1 MKKFDFS
8 GALNGL
14 LKGALLA
21 ALALFLNSCSAN
33 DPRHDPLKNE
43 FLAYTQKF
51 ESVRAGDR
59 YLGVAT
65 YLNPVAP
72 ELRNA
77 AEDEVFLLTSYPK
90 EIQTFPGHSHGANA
104 NVVPLHDGDPLLQK
118 ELFKIA
124 WSSHYKITAPK
135 SDKDELVLSYRTS
148 NDLGATMKF
157 RKISKSLYWQP
168 QIDLKD

>member
-14 LKGALLA
+14 LKGSLLA

-77 AEDEVFLLTSYPK
+77 AGDEVFLLTSYPK
-90 EIQTFPGHSHGANA
+90 EVQIGAVQINGVNA
-104 NVVPLHDGDPLLQK
+104 NVTPLSDGDPLLQK

-124 WSSHYKITAPK
+124 WASRYKITAPK

-148 NDLGATMKF
+148 NGLGATMKF
-157 RKISKSLYWQP
+157 RKVSKSLYWQP

>member
-14 LKGALLA
+14 LKGSLLA

-33 DPRHDPLKNE
+33 DPCHDPLKNE

-90 EIQTFPGHSHGANA
+90 EIQIRAVQINGANA
-104 NVVPLHDGDPLLQK
+104 NVVPLHEGDPLLQK

-124 WSSHYKITAPK
+124 WSSRYKITAPR

-157 RKISKSLYWQP
+157 RKVSKSLYWQP

>member
-14 LKGALLA
+14 LKGSLLA
-21 ALALFLNSCSAN
+21 ALALFLNSCSTN

-77 AEDEVFLLTSYPK
+77 AGDEVFLLTSYPK
-90 EIQTFPGHSHGANA
+90 EVQIRAVQINGANA

-124 WSSHYKITAPK
+124 WSSRYKITAPK

-148 NDLGATMKF
+148 NDLDATMKF
-157 RKISKSLYWQP
+157 RKVSKSLYWQP
-168 QIDLKD
+168 QIDLKN

>member
-14 LKGALLA
+14 LKGSLLA

-51 ESVRAGDR
+51 ESVRARDR
-59 YLGVAT
+59 YLSVAT

-77 AEDEVFLLTSYPK
+77 AGDEVFLLTSYPK
-90 EIQTFPGHSHGANA
+90 EVQIRAVQINGANA
-104 NVVPLHDGDPLLQK
+104 NVVPLHEGDPLLQK

-124 WSSHYKITAPK
+124 WASRYKITAPK

-157 RKISKSLYWQP
+157 RKVSKSLYWQP

>member
-33 DPRHDPLKNE
+33 DPHHDPLKNE

-77 AEDEVFLLTSYPK
+77 AGDEVFLLTSYPK
-90 EIQTFPGHSHGANA
+90 EIQIRAVQINGANA

-124 WSSHYKITAPK
+124 WSSRYKITAPK

-148 NDLGATMKF
+148 NDLNATMKF

>member
-8 GALNGL
+8 GALNDL
-14 LKGALLA
+14 LKSLLLA

-51 ESVRAGDR
+51 ESVLAGDR

-77 AEDEVFLLTSYPK
+77 AGDEVFLLTSYPK
-90 EIQTFPGHSHGANA
+90 EIQIRAVQINGANA

-124 WSSHYKITAPK
+124 WSSRYKITAPK

-148 NDLGATMKF
+148 NDLNATMKF
-157 RKISKSLYWQP
+157 RKVSKSMYWQP

>member
-14 LKGALLA
+14 LKGLLIA
-21 ALALFLNSCSAN
+21 ALAFFLNSCSAN

-77 AEDEVFLLTSYPK
+77 AEDEVFLLASYPK
-90 EIQTFPGHSHGANA
+90 EVQIGAVQLNGANA
-104 NVVPLHDGDPLLQK
+104 NVTPLHDGDPLLQK

-124 WSSHYKITAPK
+124 WASRYKITAPK

-148 NDLGATMKF
+148 NGLSATMKF

>member
-14 LKGALLA
+14 LKGSLLA

-43 FLAYTQKF
+43 FLTYTQKF

-59 YLGVAT
+59 YLSVAT

-90 EIQTFPGHSHGANA
+90 EIQILAVQLNGANA
-104 NVVPLHDGDPLLQK
+104 NVTPLHDGDPLLQK

-124 WSSHYKITAPK
+124 WASRYKITAPK

-148 NDLGATMKF
+148 NGLDATMKF
-157 RKISKSLYWQP
+157 RKILSVQARF
-168 QIDLKD
+168 

>member
-14 LKGALLA
+14 LKGLLIA
-21 ALALFLNSCSAN
+21 ALAFFLNSCSAN

-59 YLGVAT
+59 YLAVAT

-90 EIQTFPGHSHGANA
+90 EIQILAVQINGANA
-104 NVVPLHDGDPLLQK
+104 NVTPLHDGDPLLQK

-124 WSSHYKITAPK
+124 WSSRYKITAPK

-148 NDLGATMKF
+148 NELNVTMKF
-157 RKISKSLYWQP
+157 RKVSKSMYWHP

>member
-14 LKGALLA
+14 LKGSLLA

-77 AEDEVFLLTSYPK
+77 AEDEVFLLTSHPK
-90 EIQTFPGHSHGANA
+90 EVQIGAVQINGANA

-124 WSSHYKITAPK
+124 WASRYKITAPK

-148 NDLGATMKF
+148 NGLGATMKF

>member
-14 LKGALLA
+14 LKGSLLA

-77 AEDEVFLLTSYPK
+77 AGDEVFLLTSYPK
-90 EIQTFPGHSHGANA
+90 EIQIHAVQINGANA
-104 NVVPLHDGDPLLQK
+104 NVTPLHDGDPLLQK

-124 WSSHYKITAPK
+124 WSSRYKITAPK

-157 RKISKSLYWQP
+157 RKVSKSLYWQP

>member
-14 LKGALLA
+14 LKGSLLV

-59 YLGVAT
+59 YLAVAT

-77 AEDEVFLLTSYPK
+77 AEDEVFLLASYPK
-90 EIQTFPGHSHGANA
+90 EVQILAVQINGVNA
-104 NVVPLHDGDPLLQK
+104 NVTPLSDGDPLLQK

-124 WSSHYKITAPK
+124 WASRYKITAPK

-157 RKISKSLYWQP
+157 RKVSKSMYWHP

>member
-8 GALNGL
+8 GTLNRL
-14 LKGALLA
+14 LKGLLLA
-21 ALALFLNSCSAN
+21 ALAIFLNSCSAN
-33 DPRHDPLKNE
+33 DSRHDPLKNE

-90 EIQTFPGHSHGANA
+90 EVQIGAVQLNGVNA

-124 WSSHYKITAPK
+124 WASRYKITAPK

>member
-1 MKKFDFS
+1 MNKFDFS
-8 GALNGL
+8 GALNDL

-21 ALALFLNSCSAN
+21 ALAFFLNSCSAN

-77 AEDEVFLLTSYPK
+77 AGDEVFLLTSYPK
-90 EIQTFPGHSHGANA
+90 EVQIGAVQLNGANA

-124 WSSHYKITAPK
+124 WASRYKITAPK

-148 NDLGATMKF
+148 NGLGATMKF
-157 RKISKSLYWQP
+157 RKVSKSLYWHP

>member
-21 ALALFLNSCSAN
+21 ALAFFLNSCSAN

-43 FLAYTQKF
+43 FLAYTEKF

-59 YLGVAT
+59 YLSVAT

-90 EIQTFPGHSHGANA
+90 EIQIRAVQINGVNA
-104 NVVPLHDGDPLLQK
+104 NVVSLHDGDPLLQK

-124 WSSHYKITAPK
+124 WASRYKITAPK

-157 RKISKSLYWQP
+157 RKVSKSMYWHP

>member
-21 ALALFLNSCSAN
+21 ALAIFLNSCSAN

-77 AEDEVFLLTSYPK
+77 SEDEVFLLASYPK
-90 EIQTFPGHSHGANA
+90 EVQIGAVQIDGVNA
-104 NVVPLHDGDPLLQK
+104 NVTPLGDGDPLLQK

-124 WSSHYKITAPK
+124 WASRYKITAPK

-157 RKISKSLYWQP
+157 RKVSKSLYWQP

>member
-14 LKGALLA
+14 LKGLLIA
-21 ALALFLNSCSAN
+21 ALAFFLNSCSAN

-59 YLGVAT
+59 YLAVAT

-77 AEDEVFLLTSYPK
+77 AGDEVFLLASYPK
-90 EIQTFPGHSHGANA
+90 EVQIGAVQINGVNA

-124 WSSHYKITAPK
+124 WSSRYKITAPK

-148 NDLGATMKF
+148 NGLGATMKF
-157 RKISKSLYWQP
+157 RKVSKSLYWHP

>member
-90 EIQTFPGHSHGANA
+90 EVQILAVQINGVNA
-104 NVVPLHDGDPLLQK
+104 NVTSLHDGDPLLQK

-124 WSSHYKITAPK
+124 WSSRYKITAPK

-148 NDLGATMKF
+148 NGLDATMKF

>member
-1 MKKFDFS
+1 MKKFDFN

-14 LKGALLA
+14 LKGLLIA
-21 ALALFLNSCSAN
+21 ALAFFLNSCSAN

-59 YLGVAT
+59 YLSVAT

-90 EIQTFPGHSHGANA
+90 EIQIGAVQINGVNA
-104 NVVPLHDGDPLLQK
+104 NVTPLHDGDPLLQK

-124 WSSHYKITAPK
+124 WASRYKITAPK

-148 NDLGATMKF
+148 NGLGATMKF

>member
-1 MKKFDFS
+1 MNKFDFS
-8 GALNGL
+8 GALNDL

-21 ALALFLNSCSAN
+21 ALAFFLNSCSAN

-77 AEDEVFLLTSYPK
+77 AGDEVFLLTSYPK
-90 EIQTFPGHSHGANA
+90 EVQIGAVQLNGANA

-124 WSSHYKITAPK
+124 WASRYKITAPK

-148 NDLGATMKF
+148 NGLGATMKF
-157 RKISKSLYWQP
+157 RKVSKSLYWQP

>member
-14 LKGALLA
+14 LKGSLLA

-90 EIQTFPGHSHGANA
+90 EVQIGAVQINGVNA

-124 WSSHYKITAPK
+124 WASRYKITAPR

-148 NDLGATMKF
+148 NGLDTTMKF

>member
-8 GALNGL
+8 GALNNL
-14 LKGALLA
+14 LKGSLLA
-21 ALALFLNSCSAN
+21 ALAFFLSSCSAN

-59 YLGVAT
+59 YLAVAT

-77 AEDEVFLLTSYPK
+77 AEDEMFLLTSYPK
-90 EIQTFPGHSHGANA
+90 EIQISAVQINGADA
-104 NVVPLHDGDPLLQK
+104 NVVPLSDGDPLLQK

-124 WSSHYKITAPK
+124 WASRYKITAPK

-148 NDLGATMKF
+148 NGLDVTMKF

-168 QIDLKD
+168 QINLKD

>member
-14 LKGALLA
+14 LKGSLLA
-21 ALALFLNSCSAN
+21 ALALFLNSCFAN

-59 YLGVAT
+59 YLSVAT

-90 EIQTFPGHSHGANA
+90 EVQIGAVQLNGVNA
-104 NVVPLHDGDPLLQK
+104 NVTPLHDGDPLLQK

-124 WSSHYKITAPK
+124 WASRYKITAPK

-148 NDLGATMKF
+148 NGLGATMKF

>member
-1 MKKFDFS
+1 MKKFDFN

-14 LKGALLA
+14 LKGSLLA
-21 ALALFLNSCSAN
+21 ALALFLSSCSAN

-51 ESVRAGDR
+51 ESARAGDR
-59 YLGVAT
+59 YLAVAT

-90 EIQTFPGHSHGANA
+90 EVQIRSVQINGADA

-124 WSSHYKITAPK
+124 WASRYKITAPK

-148 NDLGATMKF
+148 NGLGATMKF

>member
-21 ALALFLNSCSAN
+21 ALALFLNSCSTN

-43 FLAYTQKF
+43 LLAYTQKF

-90 EIQTFPGHSHGANA
+90 EVQIGAVQLNGVNA

-124 WSSHYKITAPK
+124 WSSRYKITAPK

>member
-14 LKGALLA
+14 LKGSFLA

-33 DPRHDPLKNE
+33 DPRHDPFKNE

-77 AEDEVFLLTSYPK
+77 AGDEVFLLTSYPK
-90 EIQTFPGHSHGANA
+90 EIQIRAVQINGANA

-124 WSSHYKITAPK
+124 WSSRYKITAPK

-148 NDLGATMKF
+148 NGLGVTMKF
-157 RKISKSLYWQP
+157 RKVSKSLYWQP

>member
-14 LKGALLA
+14 LKGALPA

-59 YLGVAT
+59 YLSVAT

-90 EIQTFPGHSHGANA
+90 EIQIHAVQINGANA
-104 NVVPLHDGDPLLQK
+104 NVTPLSDGDPLLQK

-124 WSSHYKITAPK
+124 WASRYKITAPK

-148 NDLGATMKF
+148 NDLGVTMKF
-157 RKISKSLYWQP
+157 RKVSKSMYWHP

>member
-1 MKKFDFS
+1 MKKFYFS

-14 LKGALLA
+14 LKGSLLA
-21 ALALFLNSCSAN
+21 ALAFFLNSCSAN

-90 EIQTFPGHSHGANA
+90 EVQILAVRLNGANA
-104 NVVPLHDGDPLLQK
+104 NVTPLGDGDPLLQK

-124 WSSHYKITAPK
+124 WASRYKITAPK

-148 NDLGATMKF
+148 NGLGATMKF

>member
-77 AEDEVFLLTSYPK
+77 AGDEMFLLTSYPK
-90 EIQTFPGHSHGANA
+90 EIQILAVQLNGADA

-124 WSSHYKITAPK
+124 WASRYKITAPK

-157 RKISKSLYWQP
+157 RKVSKSMYWQP